1 MNKNQSTGI
10 IVIVAIILIALLS
23 IAFEGPQTST
33 SEISYT
39 QFLNKV
45 QMGNIES
52 VVISKDTLIATPKE
66 SPEDKKIQENT
77 KELNKQPKTTN
88 PLNIND
94 LQTKKP
100 KNQYR
105 VEIPSNDE
113 DLYDVLKESNVEINI
128 QKPQDGSWMSI
139 LGTVIIPI
147 VFVAIMIILILK
159 GIQQTGSSA
168 LNFGKSK
175 AKLLAD
181 DKVKIT
187 FKDVAGIDEE
197 RQELEEIVDFLKNS
211 EKYTKLGAKI
221 PKGVLLVGA
230 PGTGKTLMAK
240 AVAGEAG
247 VPFFSISGSD
257 FVEMFVGVGASRVR
271 DLFEQAKKHQ
281 PCMIFIDEID
291 AVGRQRGAG
300 MGGGHDEREQTLNQ
314 LLVEMDGFDENTNII
329 VIAATNRPDIL
340 DSALLRPGRFDRQ
353 IYVNEP
359 DVKGREEILKVHA
372 KNKKLAPDVDLKA
385 LAKRVPGFTG
395 ADLKNLL
402 NEAALLAARNDGEVI
417 TMDDIDKSIDR
428 VIAGIEKKST
438 VLTQEDKERT
448 SYHEAGHAV
457 ILKLLEDC
465 EEVQKISIIPRGRA
479 LGLTWYTP
487 KDDSKHQTKRKLL
500 AHITDLLGGR
510 VAEELVYGDN
520 VSTGASNDMQ
530 RATKIARKMV
540 SQWGMSDKMGNM
552 TYGEPQEHVFMGRD
566 FGQTKDYSEQ
576 VAYEL
581 DTEVKKIIDEK
592 YLLAKQILTD
602 NRDIL
607 NELAMSLLEHE
618 TISAEEFDEIIEK
631 VKQRR
636 ENS

>member
-10 IVIVAIILIALLS
+10 VVIIAIILIALLS
-23 IAFEGPQTST
+23 IAFEGPNTST
-33 SEISYT
+33 SEISYS

-45 QMGNIES
+45 QMKQIES
-52 VVISKDTLIATPKE
+52 VVISKGELRATPKADE
-66 SPEDKKIQENT
+66 PQKAT
-77 KELNKQPKTTN
+77 KPTQNTN
-88 PLNIND
+88 PLNINKLQEKAPKAQFKVQIPEQNEELID
-94 LQTKKP
+94 L
-100 KNQYR
+100 
-105 VEIPSNDE
+105 
-113 DLYDVLKESNVEINI
+113 LKDNNVEINI
-128 QKPQDGSWMSI
+128 QKPQDGSWMSV
-139 LGTVIIPI
+139 LGSVIIPVI
-147 VFVAIMIILILK
+147 FVIIMIILILK

-168 LNFGKSK
+168 FNFGKSK
-175 AKLLAD
+175 AKLLQD
-181 DKVKIT
+181 DKIKIT

-314 LLVEMDGFDENTNII
+314 LLVEMDGFDESTNII

-372 KNKKLAPDVDLKA
+372 KNKILAPDVDLKA

-402 NEAALLAARNDGEVI
+402 NEAALLAARNNNDSI
-417 TMDDIDKSIDR
+417 SMSDIDKSIDR

-510 VAEELVYGDN
+510 VAEELIYGDN

-530 RATKIARKMV
+530 RATKLARKMV
-540 SQWGMSDKMGNM
+540 SQWGMSDKMGSM

-581 DTEVKKIIDEK
+581 DVEVKKIIDEK
-592 YLLAKQILTD
+592 YLLAKNILTQ

-607 NELAMSLLEHE
+607 QELAMSLLEHE
-618 TISAEEFDEIIEK
+618 TVNAEEFDNLIED
-631 VKQRR
+631 VKRRR
-636 ENS
+636 EQQS

>member
-10 IVIVAIILIALLS
+10 IIIVGIILIALLS
-23 IAFEGPQTST
+23 VAFEGPQTST

-39 QFLNKV
+39 QFLNKI
-45 QMGNIES
+45 QMGTIES
-52 VVISKDTLIATPKE
+52 VSVSKDTLIAIPKGE
-66 SPEDKKIQENT
+66 NKKEEKVT
-77 KELNKQPKTTN
+77 ADSTN
-88 PLNIND
+88 PLKIAKMP
-94 LQTKKP
+94 QKEP
-100 KNQYR
+100 QQQYR
-105 VEIPSNDE
+105 VRIPESDSDNM
-113 DLYDVLKESNVEINI
+113 LSLLKDKGVEINVTKE
-128 QKPQDGSWMSI
+128 QENNWTGLLGSI
-139 LGTVIIPI
+139 IIPI
-147 VFVAIMIILILK
+147 IFIVIMIMLILK
-159 GIQQTGSSA
+159 SIQQTGSSA

-175 AKLLAD
+175 AKMLID
-181 DKVKIT
+181 DKIKIT

-359 DVKGREEILKVHA
+359 DVKGREEILVVHA
-372 KNKKLAPDVDLKA
+372 KNKKLSPDVDLKA

-402 NEAALLAARNDGEVI
+402 NEAALLAARNDADSI
-417 TMDDIDKSIDR
+417 SMNDIDKSIDR

-510 VAEELVYGDN
+510 AAEEIIYGDN
-520 VSTGASNDMQ
+520 ISTGASNDIQ
-530 RATKIARKMV
+530 RATKLARNMV
-540 SQWGMSDKMGNM
+540 SQWGMSDKMGSM
-552 TYGEPQEHVFMGRD
+552 AYGEPHEHVFMGRD

-576 VAYEL
+576 IAYEL
-581 DTEVKKIIDEK
+581 DTEAKKIIDEK
-592 YLLAKQILTD
+592 YALAKQLLID

-607 NELAMSLLEHE
+607 DELANSLLERE
-618 TISAEEFDEIIEK
+618 TINAEEFDEIIEK
-631 VKQRR
+631 VKERR
-636 ENS
+636 NS

>member
-10 IVIVAIILIALLS
+10 VVIIAIILIALLS
-23 IAFEGPQTST
+23 IAFEGPNTST
-33 SEISYT
+33 SEISYS

-45 QMGNIES
+45 QMKQIES
-52 VVISKDTLIATPKE
+52 VVISKGELRATPKADE
-66 SPEDKKIQENT
+66 PQKTT
-77 KELNKQPKTTN
+77 KTTQNTN
-88 PLNIND
+88 PLNINKLQEKTPKAQFKVQIPEQNEELID
-94 LQTKKP
+94 L
-100 KNQYR
+100 
-105 VEIPSNDE
+105 
-113 DLYDVLKESNVEINI
+113 LKDNNVEINI
-128 QKPQDGSWMSI
+128 QKPQDGSWMSV
-139 LGTVIIPI
+139 LGSVIIPVI
-147 VFVAIMIILILK
+147 FVIIMIILILK

-168 LNFGKSK
+168 FNFGKSK
-175 AKLLAD
+175 AKLLQD
-181 DKVKIT
+181 DKIKIT

-314 LLVEMDGFDENTNII
+314 LLVEMDGFDESTNII

-372 KNKKLAPDVDLKA
+372 KNKILAPDVDLKA

-402 NEAALLAARNDGEVI
+402 NEAALLAARNNNDSI
-417 TMDDIDKSIDR
+417 SMADIDKSIDR

-510 VAEELVYGDN
+510 VAEELIYGDN

-530 RATKIARKMV
+530 RATKLARKMV
-540 SQWGMSDKMGNM
+540 SQWGMSDKMGSM

-581 DTEVKKIIDEK
+581 DVEVKKIIDEK
-592 YLLAKQILTD
+592 YLLAKNILTQ

-607 NELAMSLLEHE
+607 QELAMSLLEHE
-618 TISAEEFDEIIEK
+618 TVNAEEFDNLIED
-631 VKQRR
+631 VKRRR
-636 ENS
+636 EQQS

>member
-1 MNKNQSTGI
+1 MNKNQSVGLYL
-10 IVIVAIILIALLS
+10 IVGIILIAVLATS
-23 IAFEGPQTST
+23 FQGPNTST
-33 SEISYT
+33 KEISYT

-45 QMGNIES
+45 QMGTIES
-52 VVISKDTLIATPKE
+52 VNISKDSLIAIPKE
-66 SPEDKKIQENT
+66 E
-77 KELNKQPKTTN
+77 NKQKEVKKDK
-88 PLNIND
+88 ND
-94 LQTKKP
+94 VTAALGLSKSIAQGPQEQFKV
-100 KNQYR
+100 Q
-105 VEIPSNDE
+105 IPERDTE
-113 DLYDVLKESNVEINI
+113 LYELLKEKNIEINVA
-128 QKPQDGSWMSI
+128 KPQNSSWANIIGS
-139 LGTVIIPI
+139 VIVPLIFI
-147 VFVAIMIILILK
+147 IIMIVLILK

-175 AKLLAD
+175 AKLLQD
-181 DKVKIT
+181 DKIKIT

-221 PKGVLLVGA
+221 PKGILLVGA

-372 KNKKLAPDVDLKA
+372 KNKKLASSVDLKA

-402 NEAALLAARNDGEVI
+402 NEAALLAARNDKEEI
-417 TMDDIDKSIDR
+417 STDDIDKSIDR

-438 VLTQEDKERT
+438 VLTADDKERT

-457 ILKLLEDC
+457 ILKMLEDC

-487 KDDSKHQTKRKLL
+487 KDDSKHQTRRKLL

-510 VAEELVYGDN
+510 VAEELIYGDN

-540 SQWGMSDKMGNM
+540 SQWGMS
-552 TYGEPQEHVFMGRD
+552 
-566 FGQTKDYSEQ
+566 
-576 VAYEL
+576 
-581 DTEVKKIIDEK
+581 EK
-592 YLLAKQILTD
+592 TSSVRA
-602 NRDIL
+602 
-607 NELAMSLLEHE
+607 
-618 TISAEEFDEIIEK
+618 
-631 VKQRR
+631 VV
-636 ENS
+636 